1 MSSLSDGM
9 RATLIDVARFSI
21 LSAVHASDSRA
32 PEAAAYPQP
41 LRAERASFV
50 SLQSG
55 EDLRGCCGTLE
66 PHRPLVLD
74 VWQSA
79 RAAACEDKRF
89 SPVQPRELDDLE
101 LEISVLT
108 PLTPLVVSSQR
119 ELLATL
125 RPGVDGLYLCLGSR
139 RATFLPKV
147 WESLKEPE
155 QFLTQL
161 KNKAG
166 LEQHFWSSE
175 MQWFRYGTERF
186 GALFAT
192 EATCH

>member
-1 MSSLSDGM
+1 MSTLSDGM
-9 RATLIDVARFSI
+9 RATLIDVARLSI
-21 LSAVHASDSRA
+21 LSAVHASEARA
-32 PEAAAYPQP
+32 PDASAFPQP
-41 LRAERASFV
+41 LRAERATFV

-55 EDLRGCCGTLE
+55 DDLRGCCGTLE
-66 PHRPLVLD
+66 PRCPLVLD

-89 SPVQPRELDDLE
+89 SPVKPRELEELE
-101 LEISVLT
+101 VEISVLT
-108 PLTPLVVSSQR
+108 PLTPLVVASQR

-139 RATFLPKV
+139 QATFLPKV
-147 WESLKEPE
+147 WDSLPEPE

-166 LEQHFWSSE
+166 LEQYFWSNE

-186 GALFAT
+186 GAQFAT
-192 EATCH
+192 AATCH

>member
-1 MSSLSDGM
+1 MSILSDGM
-9 RATLIDVARFSI
+9 RTTLIDVARLSI
-21 LSAVHASDSRA
+21 LSAVHSSDSTP
-32 PEAAAYPQP
+32 PEASAYPQP
-41 LRAERASFV
+41 LRAERATFV
-50 SLQSG
+50 TLQSG
-55 EDLRGCCGTLE
+55 DDLRGCCGTLE

-89 SPVQPRELDDLE
+89 TPVLPRELEDLE
-101 LEISVLT
+101 VEISVLT
-108 PLTPLVVSSQR
+108 PLTPIVVASQR

-125 RPGVDGLYLCLGSR
+125 RPGIDGLYLRLGSR

-147 WESLKEPE
+147 WESVPEPE

-166 LEQHFWSSE
+166 LAPHSWSQD
-175 MQWFRYGTERF
+175 MQWYRYRTERF
-186 GALFAT
+186 GAHFAT

>member
-1 MSSLSDGM
+1 MGSLTDGM

-21 LSAVHASDSRA
+21 LSAVHASGSKA
-32 PEAAAYPQP
+32 PEAAAFPQP
-41 LRAERASFV
+41 LRAPRATFV
-50 SLQSG
+50 SLHAG
-55 EDLRGCCGTLE
+55 DDLRGCCGTLE
-66 PHRPLVLD
+66 PQRPLVLD

-79 RAAACEDKRF
+79 RSAACEDKRF
-89 SPVQPRELDDLE
+89 SPVQARELEDLE

-108 PLTPLVVSSQR
+108 PLTPLVVASQR

-125 RPGVDGLYLCLGSR
+125 RPGVDGIYLCLGSR

-147 WESLKEPE
+147 WDSLQEPE
-155 QFLTQL
+155 QFLMQL

-166 LEQHFWSSE
+166 LEKHFWSSE
-175 MQWFRYGTERF
+175 MQWYRYGTERF
-186 GALFAT
+186 GAQFAT

>member
-1 MSSLSDGM
+1 MSILSDGM
-9 RATLIDVARFSI
+9 RATLIDVARLSI
-21 LSAVHASDSRA
+21 LSAVHSSDSIP
-32 PEAAAYPQP
+32 PEASAYPRP
-41 LRAERASFV
+41 LRAERATFV

-89 SPVQPRELDDLE
+89 KPVLPRELEDLE

-108 PLTPLVVSSQR
+108 PLTPIAVASQR

-125 RPGVDGLYLCLGSR
+125 RRGVDGVYLRLGSR
-139 RATFLPKV
+139 QATFLPKV
-147 WESLKEPE
+147 WDSLPEPE

-166 LEQHFWSSE
+166 LEQHFWSKE
-175 MQWFRYGTERF
+175 MEWYRYGTERF
-186 GALFAT
+186 GAQFAT